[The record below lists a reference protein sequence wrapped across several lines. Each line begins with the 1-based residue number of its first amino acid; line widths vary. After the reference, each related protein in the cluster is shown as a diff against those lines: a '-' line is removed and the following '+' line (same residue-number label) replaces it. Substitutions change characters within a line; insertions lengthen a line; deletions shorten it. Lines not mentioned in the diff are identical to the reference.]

1 MQTLQIN
8 NKVYHVQ
15 LAVTEQEKEQGLS
28 NTESLTENS
37 GMLFDYSEN
46 PQSELTFNTID
57 MNYPIDIIFINS
69 DDEVIAVELG
79 EPKSEELI
87 ECVCDDD
94 ELIKYVL
101 EVNSNSGIKI
111 GDELEFDDVEEDEID
126 KMYVLDPE
134 GNSQMTLVGGE
145 RIVSRIETRE
155 LIRKAKKANKSKKD
169 IDYKKLGKYMIKVLD
184 GQNNR
189 PEEFVDGPNNQD
201 IEMKKGE

>member
-1 MQTLQIN
+1 MYIHIT
-8 NKVYHVQ
+8 NKIYNVQ

-28 NTESLTENS
+28 NTESLPENS

-46 PQSELTFNTID
+46 PQTELTFNTID
-57 MNYPIDIIFINS
+57 MNYPIDIVFINTE
-69 DDEVIAVELG
+69 DEVIAVELG

-94 ELIKYVL
+94 EFIKYVL

-111 GDELEFDDVEEDEID
+111 GDELEFDDVDEDEID
-126 KMYVLDPE
+126 KMYILDPE

-169 IDYKKLGKYMIKVLD
+169 VDYKKLGKYMIKVLD
-184 GQNNR
+184 GQNDR
-189 PEEFVDGPNNQD
+189 PEEFVDSPKNQT